1 MSFICLK
8 NLAPLHELTEPKNS
22 ARGRLGF
29 LLQNFLGGRKMA
41 MLMLLIVFSL
51 ARFFIKEGELPL
63 QIAAKLGQYPS
74 KKIIFSLKCKTDKK
88 ESSAKN

>member
-1 MSFICLK
+1 
-8 NLAPLHELTEPKNS
+8 
-22 ARGRLGF
+22 
-29 LLQNFLGGRKMA
+29 MA

-74 KKIIFSLKCKTDKK
+74 KKIIFSLKCETDKK